1 MTTAVATLAEQETE
15 FVKNVLSQL
24 GVNYGVELCVER
36 VRSQIHC
43 AKGVTATNAD
53 VAMVLTEALAKH
65 LDPLKGGVY
74 AFKSKDGNLVIGTS
88 KAGFQQALAAQRSF
102 RDLGY
107 EHPAELKAKSVVN
120 ARGQRRDIT
129 YYDYATCVITK
140 AFPDGT
146 VARITGTAYFDE
158 EFNSSSDAWVKN
170 PKRMLD
176 TRALCIASA
185 NAYGWGAYEPEEA
198 QNVTGVVTQ
207 NDPFVGNRIIQGD
220 QQPPRQ
226 VTSGASRAKAAL
238 ANVQQGNTI
247 DVEATAVPELTRVVA
262 VKDNKEYL
270 LEAMRGAKNRDE
282 LDGLFLQAAP
292 ELKKDPDVI
301 AMGKAMVQ
309 HFELKD

>member
-1 MTTAVATLAEQETE
+1 MATAVATLDQQETA
-15 FVKNVLSQL
+15 FVQNVLSQI

-43 AKGVTATNAD
+43 AKGVTATNGD

-88 KAGFQQALAAQRSF
+88 KAGFQQALAAQKSF

-107 EHPAELKAKSVVN
+107 EHPVELKAKSVVN
-120 ARGQRRDIT
+120 ARGQRREIT
-129 YYDYATCVITK
+129 YYDYSTCVITK

-146 VARITGTAYFDE
+146 TARITGTAYFDE
-158 EFNSSSDAWVKN
+158 EFNSNSEAWVKN

-198 QNVTGVVTQ
+198 QRVTE
-207 NDPFVGNRIIQGD
+207 VGLDVPQAVASK
-220 QQPPRQ
+220 P
-226 VTSGASRAKAAL
+226 SGASRAKAAIAKTVTL
-238 ANVQQGNTI
+238 EDGTPFEI
-247 DVEATAVPELTRVVA
+247 EAPSHVVA
-262 VKDNKEYL
+262 VVDDKDAL
-270 LEAMRGAKNRDE
+270 LEAMQKTKDRTE
-282 LDGLFLQAAP
+282 LDALFIQASP
-292 ELKKDPDVI
+292 ELKKDTDVI
-301 AMGKAMVQ
+301 NMGKAMVQ
-309 HFELKD
+309 HFEMRD

>member
-1 MTTAVATLAEQETE
+1 MATAVTTLAEQETE
-15 FVKNVLSQL
+15 FVKNVLNQL

-107 EHPAELKAKSVVN
+107 EHPAELKAKAVVN

-198 QNVTGVVTQ
+198 QNVTGVITQ
-207 NDPFVGNRIIQGD
+207 EHPFIGNKIIQE
-220 QQPPRQ
+220 QPAQ
-226 VTSGASRAKAAL
+226 SSGASRAKAAL
-238 ANVQQGNTI
+238 ANVQQGTTI
-247 DVEATAVPELTRVVA
+247 DAEATVVPSLTRVVA

-270 LEAMRGAKNRDE
+270 LEAMRGAKCRDE
-282 LDGLFLQAAP
+282 LDGLFIQASP

>member
-1 MTTAVATLAEQETE
+1 MGKAVATLAEQETE

-24 GVNYGVELCVER
+24 GVTYGVELCVER

-102 RDLGY
+102 RDLSY
-107 EHPAELKAKSVVN
+107 EHPAELKAKAVVN

-129 YYDYATCVITK
+129 YYDYSTCVITK

-158 EFNSSSDAWVKN
+158 EFNSNSDAWVKN

-198 QNVTGVVTQ
+198 SRVTEVAYGEQ
-207 NDPFVGNRIIQGD
+207 PFIGNRIVPT
-220 QQPPRQ
+220 QP
-226 VTSGASRAKAAL
+226 TGASRAKAAI
-238 ANVQQGNTI
+238 AQAQNDAVDI
-247 DVEATAVPELTRVVA
+247 EATIVEPVRVVA
-262 VKDNKEYL
+262 VKDNKDYL
-270 LEAMRGAKNRDE
+270 LEAMSKAKCRDE
-282 LDGLFLQAAP
+282 LDGLFIQASP
-292 ELKKDPDVI
+292 ELKKDADVI
-301 AMGKAMVQ
+301 NMGKAMVQ
-309 HFELKD
+309 QFELKE

>member
-1 MTTAVATLAEQETE
+1 MTTAVATLDQQENA
-15 FVKNVLSQL
+15 FVQNVLSQL
-24 GVNYGVELCVER
+24 GVTYGVELCVER

-88 KAGFQQALAAQRSF
+88 KAGFQQALAAQKSF

-107 EHPAELKAKSVVN
+107 EHPADLKAKSVVN

-129 YYDYATCVITK
+129 YYDYSTCVITK
-140 AFPDGT
+140 AFSDGT
-146 VARITGTAYFDE
+146 TARITGTAYFDE
-158 EFNSSSDAWVKN
+158 EFNSNSEAWVKN

-198 QNVTGVVTQ
+198 QRVTE
-207 NDPFVGNRIIQGD
+207 VGLVQEAP
-220 QQPPRQ
+220 QQIPNKP
-226 VTSGASRAKAAL
+226 TGASRAKAAV
-238 ANVQQGNTI
+238 AKATKTVIAEDGSEWEISSPAHVPAVI
-247 DVEATAVPELTRVVA
+247 DDKAA
-262 VKDNKEYL
+262 L
-270 LEAMRGAKNRDE
+270 LEAMQKSNNRNE
-282 LDGLFLQAAP
+282 LDAIFVQASP

-301 AMGKAMVQ
+301 NMGKAMVQ
-309 HFELKD
+309 HFDIKD